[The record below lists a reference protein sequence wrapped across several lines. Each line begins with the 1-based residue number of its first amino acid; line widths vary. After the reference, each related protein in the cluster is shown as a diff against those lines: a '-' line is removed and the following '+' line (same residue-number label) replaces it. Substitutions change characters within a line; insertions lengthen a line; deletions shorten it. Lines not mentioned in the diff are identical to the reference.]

1 MTEPLFADLKKQLLR
16 YNHADDLEKQ
26 AMLLD
31 AVAATLDLS
40 GDPQNNDEAKKHFQV
55 LCYAKSLIKHAENL
69 CRIEN
74 RFFGISQDFTDM
86 ELSEELEDL
95 FEIREFSN
103 QIILD
108 ERLENDNPKIW
119 ERFQQELQTHIN
131 KHGMDN
137 RFRLTELNNPPK
149 DPLYPI
155 QMFGTRPNEA
165 VDQIHIDAE
174 GKISFVSSGEYDE
187 YSLLGS
193 GMMDIDQ
200 KASSDNLIKKMLEK
214 YLEERH
220 PNLHTETGDIYDKL
234 PPKRFRQ
241 ELEDNIN
248 KHKEPLP
255 EEFKE
260 ELINKLNN
268 DKMTNTEHLNKIVD
282 LIDRELHNCYS
293 RYDYKLENSLRVL
306 RVQVQIHAFKLTP
319 LFTNAI
325 KLFETHAKRV
335 DIETF
340 LDPRVL
346 GGSQLSHT
354 FIIPESLEEWFKKQ
368 LGADEYNYNN
378 RNYNNWNYNNR
389 TEKLTL
395 LESISS
401 EHPINSSHLLIALA
415 AYNHVLDNNT
425 LTLNYAWNK
434 KHFEDA
440 KRKIIVECYNQ
451 LLEPK
456 ELIEQMTQ
464 KLRASIESLP
474 DEKQDKINV
483 HIDTLFSR
491 LQDIPDYKEQEECFN
506 KYATQCK
513 LILEG
518 KYDAVLK
525 TILIISAVTV
535 AAALVGAAGFGI
547 GFVMGLWTGPGALF
561 TAIAGASVAALGV
574 VAVSG
579 ASDKI
584 ADTLTGL
591 GFFKPGKELTE
602 INKYSHYRKTLN
614 ALLHYLEIKDTL
626 GNYEEEEEE
635 EKKTYRDY
643 KENDDDLTYGNK
655 NRY

>member
-16 YNHADDLEKQ
+16 YNHADDLKKQ

-282 LIDRELHNCYS
+282 LIDRS
-293 RYDYKLENSLRVL
+293 R
-306 RVQVQIHAFKLTP
+306 IT
-319 LFTNAI
+319 
-325 KLFETHAKRV
+325 
-335 DIETF
+335 
-340 LDPRVL
+340 
-346 GGSQLSHT
+346 
-354 FIIPESLEEWFKKQ
+354 
-368 LGADEYNYNN
+368 
-378 RNYNNWNYNNR
+378 
-389 TEKLTL
+389 
-395 LESISS
+395 
-401 EHPINSSHLLIALA
+401 
-415 AYNHVLDNNT
+415 
-425 LTLNYAWNK
+425 
-434 KHFEDA
+434 
-440 KRKIIVECYNQ
+440 
-451 LLEPK
+451 
-456 ELIEQMTQ
+456 
-464 KLRASIESLP
+464 
-474 DEKQDKINV
+474 
-483 HIDTLFSR
+483 
-491 LQDIPDYKEQEECFN
+491 
-506 KYATQCK
+506 
-513 LILEG
+513 
-518 KYDAVLK
+518 
-525 TILIISAVTV
+525 
-535 AAALVGAAGFGI
+535 
-547 GFVMGLWTGPGALF
+547 
-561 TAIAGASVAALGV
+561 
-574 VAVSG
+574 
-579 ASDKI
+579 
-584 ADTLTGL
+584 
-591 GFFKPGKELTE
+591 
-602 INKYSHYRKTLN
+602 
-614 ALLHYLEIKDTL
+614 
-626 GNYEEEEEE
+626 
-635 EKKTYRDY
+635 
-643 KENDDDLTYGNK
+643 
-655 NRY
+655 